1 MPDEEH
7 PAVGAGRGQR
17 QGMSDA
23 ETAVVFDQGTGG
35 ALQLHAQQ
43 AVRKVI
49 AAAWRTPGWTAG
61 HTLSPSVSRLDSA
74 GFPLHSRLLTASW
87 PSSSV
92 SEQVFGPCFAT
103 GEEVQCLRMELKGL
117 CVFFF
122 RNYRNV

>member
-7 PAVGAGRGQR
+7 PAVGAGGGQR

-49 AAAWRTPGWTAG
+49 SAAWRTPKSMESLHA
-61 HTLSPSVSRLDSA
+61 HTLFPSVSRLDST
-74 GFPLHSRLLTASW
+74 GFPLHSRLLTVSS
-87 PSSSV
+87 PSSPVSV
-92 SEQVFGPCFAT
+92 EVFDLCFVS
-103 GEEVQCLRMELKGL
+103 GEVQCLHT
-117 CVFFF
+117 
-122 RNYRNV
+122 